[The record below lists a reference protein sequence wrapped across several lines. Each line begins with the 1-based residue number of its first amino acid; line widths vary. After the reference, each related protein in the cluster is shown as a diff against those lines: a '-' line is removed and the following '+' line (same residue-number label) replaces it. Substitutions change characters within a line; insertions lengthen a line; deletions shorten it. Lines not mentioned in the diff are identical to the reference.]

1 MKVLQYIKMLD
12 KQGYPISMD
21 MDLDRLLDDSFI
33 LKASISI
40 DGKGT
45 RTLVGYEESK
55 DAVCNKFDEMFYN
68 LLDSFNISVSDLRK
82 KVVKAISDK
91 KDNAIEMPTEEEVIE
106 EQIELTDE
114 DMKRWNRKTMQVFR
128 DEIERLTRNK
138 KSLGINNNDEL
149 SYYIKDFSDGRLERA
164 NQIVPENIK
173 AFNTYLEDIVKKN
186 NNLEEKTL

>member
-1 MKVLQYIKMLD
+1 MLD
-12 KQGYPISMD
+12 KQGYPVSMD

-45 RTLVGYEESK
+45 RTLVDYEESK
-55 DAVCNKFDEMFYN
+55 DAICNKFDEMFYN

-91 KDNAIEMPTEEEVIE
+91 KDNVIEMPTEEEVIE

-138 KSLGINNNDEL
+138 KLLGINNNDEL

-173 AFNTYLEDIVKKN
+173 AFNAYLEDIVEKN
-186 NNLEEKTL
+186 NNLEEKAL

>member
-45 RTLVGYEESK
+45 RILVDYEESK
-55 DAVCNKFDEMFYN
+55 DAICNKFDEMFYN

-91 KDNAIEMPTEEEVIE
+91 KDNVIEMLTEEEVIE

-138 KSLGINNNDEL
+138 KLLGINNNDEL